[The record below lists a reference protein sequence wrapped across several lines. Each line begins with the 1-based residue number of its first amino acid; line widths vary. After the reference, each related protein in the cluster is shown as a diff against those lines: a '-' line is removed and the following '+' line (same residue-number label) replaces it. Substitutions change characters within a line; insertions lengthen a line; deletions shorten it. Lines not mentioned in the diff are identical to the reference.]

1 MIASTNEVER
11 TMRSVSGAR
20 KARWFQGLGWAGIIV
35 VLVVAVALSLNTT
48 AKHLAT
54 LPLAEWFVNF
64 VQYLGFHSF
73 IGAAILLG
81 AIAARNRFPH
91 AGMKQYAAALGAVLV
106 ATTVALVVADVF
118 LEGVVYGRESFPDWF
133 TGFAP
138 DLVRYSFVG
147 AVITSAWLYLCTEAE
162 HFAAIEQ
169 CAIDAARM
177 DEQTAEARLQMLEAQ
192 IEPHFLFNTLAN
204 VKRLY
209 ETDRQSG
216 ARMLRN
222 LKDYLAVALP
232 KMRAGD
238 PTLEREVDHAIA
250 YLAIQQIRMGE
261 RLAFA
266 VDLPQTLRAARVPA
280 LMLLTLVENAVK
292 HGLSPLPEG
301 GRINVRVWRTDGTL
315 HVNVADNGQGFAKSG
330 GGGTGLANI
339 RARLLTQYGS
349 AGALSLALNEPRG
362 VVASLK
368 LPYEI
373 AAAATD
379 PVAR

>member
-1 MIASTNEVER
+1 MSASTNTREPSTR
-11 TMRSVSGAR
+11 TPRGVR
-20 KARWFQGLGWAGIIV
+20 KTGWFQGLGRAGVVV
-35 VLVVAVALSLNTT
+35 VLLVVVALSLNTT
-48 AKHLAT
+48 AKHMVT
-54 LPLAEWFVNF
+54 LPFSEWIVAFGWYLA
-64 VQYLGFHSF
+64 FHSF
-73 IGAAILLG
+73 IGAAILLS
-81 AIAARNRFPH
+81 AVAARNRYPT
-91 AGMKQYAAALGAVLV
+91 AGMKQYVAALGAVVV
-106 ATTVALVVADVF
+106 ATTAALVVADVV
-118 LEGVVYGRESFPDWF
+118 LEGVVYGGESFAHWF
-133 TGFAP
+133 TGFGP
-138 DLVRYSFVG
+138 DLLRYSFVG
-147 AVITSAWLYLCTEAE
+147 AIITSAWLYLCTEAE
-162 HFAAIEQ
+162 HAAAIEQ

-209 ETDRQSG
+209 ETDRPSG

-266 VDLPQTLRAARVPA
+266 IDLPPTLRAARVPA
-280 LMLLTLVENAVK
+280 LMLLTLVENAIK

-301 GRINVRVWRTDGTL
+301 GRIDIRVWRTDGTL
-315 HVNVADNGQGFAKSG
+315 HVDVADNGQGFAKSG

-339 RARLLTQYGS
+339 RARLSTQYGT
-349 AGALSLALNEPRG
+349 AATLSLALNEPKG
-362 VVASLK
+362 VVASLT
-368 LPYEI
+368 LPFDS
-373 AAAATD
+373 AASAT
-379 PVAR
+379 AH